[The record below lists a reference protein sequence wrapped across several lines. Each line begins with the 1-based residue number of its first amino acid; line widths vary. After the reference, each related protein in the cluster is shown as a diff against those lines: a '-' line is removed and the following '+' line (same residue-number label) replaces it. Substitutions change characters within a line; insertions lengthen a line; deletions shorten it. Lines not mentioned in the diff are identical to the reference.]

1 MFNRI
6 KHFLVGAEDAPQNER
21 HSSLSPCSPG
31 YHSPQPIDVL
41 IASALRQSLL
51 QQLSDNHA
59 LPAAFYRQCYLAP
72 LFSLLNRVQNLPAS
86 KDGDWAYAGAFG
98 DLTMKFVTYSVR
110 LAKGRTLPPG
120 IPPEE
125 QAAQGLLWNAVVFWS
140 ALFYHLPLLCEWEGE
155 LEGGECWIPGFT
167 LPGKPFRFRH
177 RVDKLPPSYAQGRVA
192 LLAGQ
197 LLPAS
202 ALTWLSTIPDAF
214 DCLAQRMLGRPA
226 TISLI
231 DELLL
236 SAAEKC
242 GAPSLNG
249 MMPPSILPVPV
260 PEGIE
265 PSVMPPEPL
274 MVSALTSALPEN
286 NPATVVSDDALCPQP
301 EALPQATLVL
311 QPSIVPVLDSVMSAH
326 SEPMA
331 DKQLTGSPAT
341 EPVQNDTQA
350 LLSLFSAVPLAPK
363 SDIEAKPDNI
373 AIVPDETKITKE
385 DENATEMEPTSSAI
399 LPTENIDGVRDD
411 NNKGSVFF
419 EWLSAGLINSEIT
432 VNEEGSRVHIVAGFV
447 FLCVPEIFFLF
458 QKVTGNK
465 IKRNVLQAS
474 FERMG
479 MHRVA
484 NGQRFM
490 QARIY
495 SNPSGTGS
503 YQNINGYLVKASTL
517 YRGNSIPG
525 ESALL
530 ILP

>member
-6 KHFLVGAEDAPQNER
+6 KHFLVGAEDAPRNER
-21 HSSLSPCSPG
+21 HSSLSPCPPG

-72 LFSLLNRVQNLPAS
+72 LLSLLTRVQNLPAS
-86 KDGDWAYAGAFG
+86 KEGDWSYAGAFG
-98 DLTMKFVTYSVR
+98 DLTVKFVTYSVR

-155 LEGGECWIPGFT
+155 LDGGECWIPGFT

-214 DCLAQRMLGRPA
+214 DCLAQSMLGRPA

-242 GAPSLNG
+242 SAPSLNG
-249 MMPPSILPVPV
+249 MMPPSVLPVPV

-265 PSVMPPEPL
+265 PSAMPPEPL
-274 MVSALTSALPEN
+274 MVSALTSALPDN
-286 NPATVVSDDALCPQP
+286 NPAPVVSDDALCPQP
-301 EALPQATLVL
+301 EALQQAALVL
-311 QPSIVPVLDSVMSAH
+311 QPSIVPELDSVMPAH
-326 SEPMA
+326 SERVA
-331 DKQLTGSPAT
+331 DKQLTGSPAS
-341 EPVQNDTQA
+341 ESVQNDTQA
-350 LLSLFSAVPLAPK
+350 LLSLFSGAPLA
-363 SDIEAKPDNI
+363 SKPDVEGKRDDI
-373 AIVPDETKITKE
+373 ATVPDETKITKE
-385 DENATEMEPTSSAI
+385 NENVSVVAPTSSAI
-399 LPTENIDGVRDD
+399 PPTESIDSDQDD
-411 NNKGSVFF
+411 NNKGVVFS
-419 EWLSAGLINSEIT
+419 EWLSAGLIKGEIT
-432 VNEEGSRVHIVAGFV
+432 VNEEGARIHIVAGFV

-484 NGQRFM
+484 DGQRFM